1 MAYEQFPR
9 EEVPVSEPPRKPL
22 VVAHSAEEW
31 RQLFGAAG
39 VATAAT
45 IGNFD
50 GVHTGHRK
58 ILEDVAQRAHQSHWM
73 PAVLT
78 FDPHPAKILRPDAAP
93 LQIETLAQRL
103 EGFSRFG
110 MESALV
116 LPFTL
121 ELAQVSARD
130 FVESFLVRT
139 MGAKAVLVG
148 ESFRFGH
155 RQEGDVALLEKL
167 GDRFGFEVDVIAPVG
182 DGNSI
187 VSSSAIRQAVREGR
201 MEDAWH
207 MLGRP
212 FALAGEI
219 HPGTGKGREL
229 VVPTLNLTTAQ
240 ELLPKN
246 GVYATESTVCGKVF
260 QSVTNIGVRPTFDG
274 QKLAIESNLFGFSGL
289 VTAGPMEVRFKS
301 RLRDEQKFRS
311 IDALREQVLKDIE
324 AAKKF
329 RPMA

>member
-31 RQLFGAAG
+31 RQLFGNPG
-39 VATAAT
+39 VSTAAT

-78 FDPHPAKILRPDAAP
+78 FDPHPAKILRPEAAP

-110 MESALV
+110 IEAALV

-130 FVESFLVRT
+130 FVERFLVQT
-139 MGAKAVLVG
+139 MAAKAVLVG

-167 GDRFGFEVDVIAPVG
+167 GNRLGFEVDVIAPVG

-201 MEDAWH
+201 MEDARH

-219 HPGTGKGREL
+219 RPGTGKGREL
-229 VVPTLNLTTAQ
+229 IVPTLNLAASQ
-240 ELLPKN
+240 ELIPVN
-246 GVYATESTVCGKVF
+246 GVYATESVVDGK
-260 QSVTNIGVRPTFDG
+260 IY
-274 QKLAIESNLFGFSGL
+274 
-289 VTAGPMEVRFKS
+289 
-301 RLRDEQKFRS
+301 
-311 IDALREQVLKDIE
+311 
-324 AAKKF
+324 
-329 RPMA
+329 

>member
-9 EEVPVSEPPRKPL
+9 EEVPISEPPRKPL

-31 RQLFGAAG
+31 RQLFGNPG
-39 VATAAT
+39 TSTAMT
-45 IGNFD
+45 VGNFD
-50 GVHTGHRK
+50 GVHSGHRK

-78 FDPHPAKILRPDAAP
+78 FDPHPAKILRPEAAP

-103 EGFSRFG
+103 QGFSRFG
-110 MESALV
+110 MEAALV
-116 LPFTL
+116 LPFTQ
-121 ELAQVSARD
+121 ELAKVSPRD
-130 FVESFLVRT
+130 FVDRFLVQT

-167 GDRFGFEVDVIAPVG
+167 GDKFGFEVDVIAPVG
-182 DGNSI
+182 DGTSI

-212 FALAGEI
+212 FALAGGI
-219 HPGTGKGREL
+219 RPGTGKGREL
-229 VVPTLNLTTAQ
+229 VVPTLNLTTTQ

-246 GVYATESTVCGKVF
+246 GVYATESTIGGKLF

-274 QKLAIESNLFGFSGL
+274 QQLAIESNLFGFSDML
-289 VTAGPMEVRFKS
+289 TSGPMEVRFKS
-301 RLRDEQKFRS
+301 RLRDEQKFPS
-311 IDALREQVLKDIE
+311 IEALREQVLQDIE
-324 AAKKF
+324 RAKAF
-329 RPMA
+329 PPIA

>member
-1 MAYEQFPR
+1 MAYEQFGH
-9 EEVPVSEPPRKPL
+9 EEVPPSEPRKPL
-22 VVAHSAEEW
+22 VVAHSADEW
-31 RQLFGAAG
+31 RDLLGNPG
-39 VATAAT
+39 KPTAAT

-78 FDPHPAKILRPDAAP
+78 FDPHPTKILRPAAAP

-110 MESALV
+110 IEAVLV

-121 ELAQVSARD
+121 ELAQVTARD
-130 FVESFLVRT
+130 FVEKFLVQT
-139 MGAKAVLVG
+139 MGAKAMLVG

-167 GDRFGFEVDVIAPVG
+167 GDKFGFEVDVIAPVG

-187 VSSSAIRQAVREGR
+187 VSSSAIRQAVSDGR
-201 MEDAWH
+201 MEDARH
-207 MLGRP
+207 MLGRS

-219 HPGTGKGREL
+219 RPGTGKGREL
-229 VVPTLNLTTAQ
+229 VVPTLNLTTTQ

-246 GVYATESTVCGKVF
+246 GVYATESVVGGKTY
-260 QSVTNIGVRPTFDG
+260 QSVTNIGVRPTFNG
-274 QKLAIESNLFGFSGL
+274 QQLAIESHLFDFSEAL
-289 VTAGPMEVRFKS
+289 TSAMEVRFKS
-301 RLRDEQKFRS
+301 RLRDEQKFPNV
-311 IDALREQVLKDIE
+311 DALREQVLRDIE

-329 RPMA
+329 PPTA

>member
-1 MAYEQFPR
+1 MAYEQLGP
-9 EEVPVSEPPRKPL
+9 EISTSEPRKP
-22 VVAHSAEEW
+22 VEVARSVAEWIE
-31 RQLFGAAG
+31 RFGNPSKP
-39 VATAAT
+39 TAMSV
-45 IGNFD
+45 GNFD

-78 FDPHPAKILRPDAAP
+78 FDPHPTKILRPDAAP

-103 EGFSRFG
+103 EGFSRSG
-110 MESALV
+110 IEAVLV

-121 ELAQVSARD
+121 ELAQVKARD
-130 FVESFLVRT
+130 FVQKFLVET
-139 MGAKAVLVG
+139 MGARAVLVG
-148 ESFRFGH
+148 ESFKFGN

-167 GDRFGFEVDVIAPVG
+167 GEKFGFEVDIIAPVG
-182 DGNSI
+182 DGNSV

-201 MEDAWH
+201 MEDARH

-219 HPGTGKGREL
+219 RTGTGQGRKL
-229 VVPTLNLTTAQ
+229 VVPTLNLTTSQ
-240 ELLPKN
+240 ELLPAN
-246 GVYATESTVCGKVF
+246 GVYATETVVNGKPY

-274 QKLAIESNLFGFSGL
+274 TQLAIESHLFDFAEAITSG
-289 VTAGPMEVRFKS
+289 TMEVRFKS
-301 RLRDEQKFRS
+301 RLRDEQKFPT
-311 IDALREQVLKDIE
+311 IEALKAQVLQDME

-329 RPMA
+329 PPTA

>member
-1 MAYEQFPR
+1 MAYEQL
-9 EEVPVSEPPRKPL
+9 PVEISPSEPPRKPV

-31 RQLFGAAG
+31 RALFGNPSTP
-39 VATAAT
+39 TAAT

-78 FDPHPAKILRPDAAP
+78 FDPHPTKILRPDAAP

-110 MESALV
+110 IGGALV
-116 LPFTL
+116 MAFTL

-130 FVESFLVRT
+130 FVETFLVRT
-139 MGAKAVLVG
+139 MGAKALLVG

-155 RQEGDVALLEKL
+155 RQEGDVALLQKL

-182 DGNSI
+182 DGNSV
-187 VSSSAIRQAVREGR
+187 VSSSAIRHAVSEGR
-201 MEDAWH
+201 MEDARH

-219 HPGTGKGREL
+219 HSGTGKGREL

-246 GVYATESTVCGKVF
+246 GVYATESVVGGKTY

-274 QKLAIESNLFGFSGL
+274 QQLAIESHLFDFSDT
-289 VTAGPMEVRFKS
+289 VTSGAMEVRFKS
-301 RLRDEQKFRS
+301 RLRDEQKFANVE
-311 IDALREQVLKDIE
+311 ALREQVLKDVE

-329 RPMA
+329 PPVA

>member
-1 MAYEQFPR
+1 MAYEQLGH
-9 EEVPVSEPPRKPL
+9 EEVPPSEPRKPL
-22 VVAHSAEEW
+22 VVAHSIDEW
-31 RQLFGAAG
+31 RDLFGDPG
-39 VATAAT
+39 KPTAAT

-58 ILEDVAQRAHQSHWM
+58 ILEDVTQRAHQSHWM

-78 FDPHPAKILRPDAAP
+78 FDPHPTKILRTAAAP
-93 LQIETLAQRL
+93 LQIETLVQRL
-103 EGFSRFG
+103 DGFSRFG
-110 MESALV
+110 IEAVLV

-121 ELAQVSARD
+121 ELAQVTARD
-130 FVESFLVRT
+130 FVEKFLVET
-139 MGAKAVLVG
+139 MGAKALLVG

-155 RQEGDVALLEKL
+155 RQEGDIALLEKL
-167 GDRFGFEVDVIAPVG
+167 GDKFGFEVDVIAPVG

-187 VSSSAIRQAVREGR
+187 VSSSAIRQAVSDGR

-212 FALAGEI
+212 FSLTGEI

-229 VVPTLNLTTAQ
+229 VVPTLNLTTTQ

-246 GVYATESTVCGKVF
+246 GVYATESVVGGKTY
-260 QSVTNIGVRPTFDG
+260 QSVTNIGVRPTFNG
-274 QKLAIESNLFGFSGL
+274 QQLAIESHLFDFSEAL
-289 VTAGPMEVRFKS
+289 TSAMEVRFKS
-301 RLRDEQKFRS
+301 RLRDEQKFPNV
-311 IDALREQVLKDIE
+311 DALREQVLRDIE

-329 RPMA
+329 PPTA

>member
-1 MAYEQFPR
+1 MAYEQLGH
-9 EEVPVSEPPRKPL
+9 EEIPPSEPRKPL
-22 VVAHSAEEW
+22 VVAHSIDEW
-31 RQLFGAAG
+31 RELFGNPG
-39 VATAAT
+39 KPTAAT

-78 FDPHPAKILRPDAAP
+78 FDPHPTKILRPAAAP

-110 MESALV
+110 IEAVLV

-121 ELAQVSARD
+121 ELAQVTARD
-130 FVESFLVRT
+130 FVEKFLVQT
-139 MGAKAVLVG
+139 MSAKAMLVG

-167 GDRFGFEVDVIAPVG
+167 GDKFGFEVDVIAPVG

-187 VSSSAIRQAVREGR
+187 VSSSAIRQAVSDGR
-201 MEDAWH
+201 MEDARH

-212 FALAGEI
+212 FVLAGEI

-229 VVPTLNLTTAQ
+229 VVPTLNLTTTQ

-246 GVYATESTVCGKVF
+246 GVYATESVVGGKTY
-260 QSVTNIGVRPTFDG
+260 QSVTNIGVRPTFNG
-274 QKLAIESNLFGFSGL
+274 QQLAIESHLFDFSELLTSG
-289 VTAGPMEVRFKS
+289 AMEVRFKS
-301 RLRDEQKFRS
+301 RLRDEQKFPNV
-311 IDALREQVLKDIE
+311 DALREQVLQDIE

-329 RPMA
+329 PPTA

>member
-1 MAYEQFPR
+1 MAQEQMGSP
-9 EEVPVSEPPRKPL
+9 EIPQSEPRKPL

-31 RQLFGAAG
+31 RQRFGNPG
-39 VATAAT
+39 TPTAAT

-50 GVHTGHRK
+50 GVHAGHRK
-58 ILEDVAQRAHQSHWM
+58 ILEDVAQRAQQSHWV

-78 FDPHPAKILRPDAAP
+78 FDPHPTKILRPEAAP

-103 EGFSRFG
+103 DGFSRSG
-110 MESALV
+110 IEAVLV

-121 ELAQVSARD
+121 ELAQVKARD
-130 FVESFLVRT
+130 FVERFLVET

-167 GDRFGFEVDVIAPVG
+167 GDKFGFEVDIIAPVG

-187 VSSSAIRQAVREGR
+187 VSSSAIRQAVRDGR
-201 MEDAWH
+201 MEDARN

-219 HPGTGKGREL
+219 RPGTGKGREL

-246 GVYATESTVCGKVF
+246 GVYATESLVGGKTY
-260 QSVTNIGVRPTFDG
+260 QSVTNVGVRPTFNG
-274 QKLAIESNLFGFSGL
+274 QQLAIESHLFDFSDLLTSGAM
-289 VTAGPMEVRFKS
+289 VVRFKG
-301 RLRDEQKFRS
+301 RLRDEQKFPNF
-311 IDALREQVLKDIE
+311 DALREQVLKDIE

-329 RPMA
+329 PPAA

>member
-9 EEVPVSEPPRKPL
+9 EEVPISEPPRKPL

-31 RQLFGAAG
+31 RQLFGNPG
-39 VATAAT
+39 TSTAMT
-45 IGNFD
+45 VGNFD
-50 GVHTGHRK
+50 GVHSGHRK

-78 FDPHPAKILRPDAAP
+78 FDPHPTKVLRPEAAP

-103 EGFSRFG
+103 EGFWRNG
-110 MESALV
+110 IAAVLV

-121 ELAQVSARD
+121 ELAQVKARD
-130 FVESFLVRT
+130 FVEKFLVET
-139 MGAKAVLVG
+139 MNAKAVLVG
-148 ESFRFGH
+148 EGFRFGN
-155 RQEGDVALLEKL
+155 RQEGDVELMEKL
-167 GDRFGFEVDVIAPVG
+167 GDKFGFEVDVIAPVG
-182 DGNSI
+182 DGNSV

-201 MEDAWH
+201 MEDARQ

-219 HPGTGKGREL
+219 HPGTGQGRKL
-229 VVPTLNLTTAQ
+229 VVPTLNITTQQ

-246 GVYATESTVCGKVF
+246 GVYATESVVGGKTY

-274 QKLAIESNLFGFSGL
+274 QKLA
-289 VTAGPMEVRFKS
+289 
-301 RLRDEQKFRS
+301 
-311 IDALREQVLKDIE
+311 
-324 AAKKF
+324 
-329 RPMA
+329 

>member
-1 MAYEQFPR
+1 MAYEQLGPL
-9 EEVPVSEPPRKPL
+9 EVSASEPPRKPL

-31 RQLFGAAG
+31 RRLFGNPSAP
-39 VATAAT
+39 TAAT

-58 ILEDVAQRAHQSHWM
+58 ILEDVAQRAHQSHWL

-78 FDPHPAKILRPDAAP
+78 FDPHPTKILRPDVAP
-93 LQIETLAQRL
+93 QQIETLAQRL

-110 MESALV
+110 IEGALV
-116 LPFTL
+116 MPFTL
-121 ELAQVSARD
+121 ELAQVSAKD
-130 FVESFLVRT
+130 FVETFLVRA
-139 MGAKAVLVG
+139 MGAKALLVG

-167 GDRFGFEVDVIAPVG
+167 GDKFGFEVDVIAPVG
-182 DGNSI
+182 DGNFV
-187 VSSSAIRQAVREGR
+187 VSSSAIRQAVSEGR
-201 MEDAWH
+201 MEDARH

-219 HPGTGKGREL
+219 RPGTGKGREL

-246 GVYATESTVCGKVF
+246 GVYATESVVAGKTY

-274 QKLAIESNLFGFSGL
+274 QQLAIESHLFDFADA
-289 VTAGPMEVRFKS
+289 VTSGPMEVRFKS
-301 RLRDEQKFRS
+301 RLRDEQKFPNT
-311 IDALREQVLKDIE
+311 DALREQVLKDIE

-329 RPMA
+329 PPAA